1 MKMSSAQVERTLTQF
16 QAQPVPDDHPAL
28 VQLRQMFGDHTFF
41 LDRNGLSIVEPTEL
55 PANGTLSGTVIEI
68 ANWTDAT
75 CSSLA
80 PHEPEVTDLVLSLD
94 VIDGES
100 RH

>member
-28 VQLRQMFGDHTFF
+28 GQLKQIFGDHTFF
-41 LDRNGLSIVEPTEL
+41 LDRNGLNIVEPTEA
-55 PANGTLSGTVIEI
+55 PSSGAQSGTVIEI

-75 CSSLA
+75 CTSLA

-94 VIDGES
+94 SIDGEP

>member
-28 VQLRQMFGDHTFF
+28 MQLKQIFGDHTFF
-41 LDRNGLSIVEPTEL
+41 LDRNGLNIVEPTEL
-55 PANGTLSGTVIEI
+55 PQSGAPAGTVIEI

-75 CSSLA
+75 CTSLA

-94 VIDGES
+94 VMDGEQ